1 MSESAMIDSGT
12 LDAAVARGLVTADQV
27 AGIRALASE
36 LSGREGPHASAAAGA
51 MADMGTGTD
60 DASLGTRDPENLRFV
75 RGFADIFVTIGIA
88 LVAGPAVYF
97 GYTQLQSVAGAAAI
111 VAVASWLLS
120 EYFTRVRRMALP
132 SIVLLA
138 IFAVAAGFFF
148 VYIVVMRAE
157 IDRWD
162 ELNDIFDPDNIAVYL
177 SLAGAACLTAVAVA
191 LYYARFRVPIAVAA
205 GVAALTGLVLA
216 LLTYSSPD
224 FMADNFDLLILAAG
238 IAVFGLA
245 MRFDMADPERVT
257 RNTDIAFW
265 LHLMASPMIVH
276 PILSAVVDRGVAPA
290 TIGAGTAA
298 IVLALFAVIS
308 LVSVVI
314 DRRSF
319 LVAGL
324 GYAGF
329 AFRSI
334 LNSVGVLDSTAPAT
348 LLILGMLILALSA
361 GWSRIRA
368 GLIAI
373 VPDPVAARL
382 PPTRISK

>member
-216 LLTYSSPD
+216 LL
-224 FMADNFDLLILAAG
+224 
-238 IAVFGLA
+238 
-245 MRFDMADPERVT
+245 MR
-257 RNTDIAFW
+257 W
-265 LHLMASPMIVH
+265 
-276 PILSAVVDRGVAPA
+276 
-290 TIGAGTAA
+290 
-298 IVLALFAVIS
+298 
-308 LVSVVI
+308 
-314 DRRSF
+314 
-319 LVAGL
+319 
-324 GYAGF
+324 
-329 AFRSI
+329 
-334 LNSVGVLDSTAPAT
+334 TAPA
-348 LLILGMLILALSA
+348 
-361 GWSRIRA
+361 RRHRN
-368 GLIAI
+368 
-373 VPDPVAARL
+373 VPKL
-382 PPTRISK
+382 WFL

>member
-1 MSESAMIDSGT
+1 
-12 LDAAVARGLVTADQV
+12 
-27 AGIRALASE
+27 
-36 LSGREGPHASAAAGA
+36 
-51 MADMGTGTD
+51 
-60 DASLGTRDPENLRFV
+60 
-75 RGFADIFVTIGIA
+75 
-88 LVAGPAVYF
+88 
-97 GYTQLQSVAGAAAI
+97 
-111 VAVASWLLS
+111 
-120 EYFTRVRRMALP
+120 
-132 SIVLLA
+132 
-138 IFAVAAGFFF
+138 
-148 VYIVVMRAE
+148 
-157 IDRWD
+157 
-162 ELNDIFDPDNIAVYL
+162 
-177 SLAGAACLTAVAVA
+177 
-191 LYYARFRVPIAVAA
+191 
-205 GVAALTGLVLA
+205 
-216 LLTYSSPD
+216 
-224 FMADNFDLLILAAG
+224 MADNFDLLILAAG

-319 LVAGL
+319 LVADL

>member
-1 MSESAMIDSGT
+1 
-12 LDAAVARGLVTADQV
+12 
-27 AGIRALASE
+27 
-36 LSGREGPHASAAAGA
+36 
-51 MADMGTGTD
+51 
-60 DASLGTRDPENLRFV
+60 
-75 RGFADIFVTIGIA
+75 
-88 LVAGPAVYF
+88 
-97 GYTQLQSVAGAAAI
+97 
-111 VAVASWLLS
+111 
-120 EYFTRVRRMALP
+120 MALP

-148 VYIVVMRAE
+148 VDIVVMRAE